1 MNVIAL
7 LLAYI
12 VVINVIGFALMG
24 IDKAKARKRA
34 WRIPEATLFL
44 IALVGGSLGTTVG
57 MRVFRHKTLHW
68 YFVFGEP
75 AILIVQILLIL
86 FVIYGP
92 INLIVL

>member
-57 MRVFRHKTLHW
+57 MRVYRHKTLHW
-68 YFVFGEP
+68 YFVFGMP

>member
-68 YFVFGEP
+68 YFVFGMP
-75 AILIVQILLIL
+75 AVLIVQILLIL

>member
-68 YFVFGEP
+68 YFVFGMP

-86 FVIYGP
+86 FIIYGP
-92 INLIVL
+92 INLIIL

>member
-68 YFVFGEP
+68 YFVFGMP
-75 AILIVQILLIL
+75 AILLVQILLIL

>member
-57 MRVFRHKTLHW
+57 MRMFRHKTLHW
-68 YFVFGEP
+68 YFVFGMP

>member
-68 YFVFGEP
+68 YFVFGMP

>member
-7 LLAYI
+7 LFAYI

-68 YFVFGEP
+68 YFVFGMP

>member
-68 YFVFGEP
+68 YFVFGMP

-92 INLIVL
+92 INLVVL

>member
-57 MRVFRHKTLHW
+57 MRVFCNKPLHL
-68 YFVFGEP
+68 YFVFGMP
-75 AILIVQILLIL
+75 AIMIVPILLIL

>member
-68 YFVFGEP
+68 YFVFGMP

-86 FVIYGP
+86 FVI
-92 INLIVL
+92 

>member
-24 IDKAKARKRA
+24 IDKANARKRT

-68 YFVFGEP
+68 YFVFGMP

>member
-68 YFVFGEP
+68 YFVFGMP

-86 FVIYGP
+86 FVICGP

>member
-1 MNVIAL
+1 
-7 LLAYI
+7 
-12 VVINVIGFALMG
+12 MG

-68 YFVFGEP
+68 YFVFGMP

>member
-68 YFVFGEP
+68 YFVFGMP
-75 AILIVQILLIL
+75 AILIVQIFLIL

>member
-68 YFVFGEP
+68 YFVFGMP

-92 INLIVL
+92 ICFIVL

>member
-68 YFVFGEP
+68 YFVFGMP

-92 INLIVL
+92 INLSVL

>member
-68 YFVFGEP
+68 YFVFGMP
-75 AILIVQILLIL
+75 AILIVQILLFL

>member
-68 YFVFGEP
+68 YFVFGMP
-75 AILIVQILLIL
+75 SILIVQILLIL

>member
-34 WRIPEATLFL
+34 WRIPEATLFM

-68 YFVFGEP
+68 YFVFGMP

>member
-68 YFVFGEP
+68 YFVFGMP

-92 INLIVL
+92 INLFVL

>member
-44 IALVGGSLGTTVG
+44 IALSGGSLGTTLG
-57 MRVFRHKTLHW
+57 MHVFHHKTLHW
-68 YFVFGEP
+68 YFVFGMP
-75 AILIVQILLIL
+75 AILIMQILLIL

-92 INLIVL
+92 INLIIL

>member
-12 VVINVIGFALMG
+12 VVINVIGLALMG

-68 YFVFGEP
+68 YFVFGMP

>member
-34 WRIPEATLFL
+34 WRIPEATLFM

-57 MRVFRHKTLHW
+57 TRVFRHKTLHW
-68 YFVFGEP
+68 YFVFGMP

-92 INLIVL
+92 IDLIVL

>member
-57 MRVFRHKTLHW
+57 MRVLRHKTLHW
-68 YFVFGEP
+68 YFVFGMP

>member
-1 MNVIAL
+1 MSVIAL

-68 YFVFGEP
+68 YFVFGMP

-86 FVIYGP
+86 FIKNVP
-92 INLIVL
+92 QH

>member
-44 IALVGGSLGTTVG
+44 IARVGGSLGTTVG

-68 YFVFGEP
+68 YFVFGMP

>member
-68 YFVFGEP
+68 SFVFGMP

>member
-7 LLAYI
+7 LFAYI

-24 IDKAKARKRA
+24 NDKAKARKRA

-68 YFVFGEP
+68 YFVFGMP

>member
-34 WRIPEATLFL
+34 WRIPEAPLFL

-68 YFVFGEP
+68 YFVFGMP